1 MATRDLISGIKMVQA
16 VGPATYS
23 ADVNGAWIDTL
34 GYDSV
39 AIAISVGAGGITFDP
54 TNRLDI
60 RIESSDDGSTS
71 NGGVAQGDIQ
81 SYQSSVTVGSNGI
94 VKSFTAAHPNPDV
107 TKVGYIGNSRYIR
120 VVPDFSGTHGTGTP
134 VSGMVILGR
143 AHLAPT
149 A

>member
-1 MATRDLISGIKMVQA
+1 MAQS
-16 VGPATYS
+16 VGPATLS
-23 ADVNGAWIDTL
+23 ADANGAWIDTL
-34 GYDSV
+34 GFDSV
-39 AIAISVGAGGITFDP
+39 AIAIAVGVGGITFDP

-81 SYQSSVTVGSNGI
+81 SYGSSVTVGANGI
-94 VKSFTAAHPNPDV
+94 VKSYTSAHPNPDV

-120 VVPDFSGTHGTGTP
+120 VIADFSGTHATGTAI
-134 VSGMVILGR
+134 SGTVIMGR
-143 AHLAPT
+143 AHLSPT